1 MKKGQDIKVT
11 FRVHEMSKKLWDH
24 KGRAYHVRLEC
35 SGLWIILSLKFQL
48 YFILV
53 NNVKKSDS
61 PKERRRKKR
70 KRSREPCC
78 IRLVMII

>member
-11 FRVHEMSKKLWDH
+11 FRVHEMSEEVMGSQRESLSCQAGVFWALDH
-24 KGRAYHVRLEC
+24 FKP
-35 SGLWIILSLKFQL
+35 KFQL